1 MLPEDISKDLRAR
14 RIDEFNSAVNRAQE
28 VAVAIPTTSQ
38 MLKDL
43 NEKIDNLIVTEI
55 AVAFFNK
62 YVKADSNLSF
72 SDMETH
78 MGTAIMYAKECC
90 DKRRL

>member
-43 NEKIDNLIVTEI
+43 NEKIDNLIITEI
-55 AVAFFNK
+55 AVSFFDK

-90 DKRRL
+90 DKRL

>member
-1 MLPEDISKDLRAR
+1 MLPEDISKDLRAK

-55 AVAFFNK
+55 AVSFFDK

-78 MGTAIMYAKECC
+78 MGTAIMYARECC
-90 DKRRL
+90 DKRL

>member
-1 MLPEDISKDLRAR
+1 MNPEDMSQDLRAKSTN
-14 RIDEFNSAVNRAQE
+14 EFNSAVIKLQQGS
-28 VAVAIPTTSQ
+28 AVAIPTTTQ
-38 MLKDL
+38 MLSDL
-43 NEKIDNLIVTEI
+43 NEKIDNLIITEM

-78 MGTAIMYAKECC
+78 MGTAIMYAKECY
-90 DKRRL
+90 DKRL